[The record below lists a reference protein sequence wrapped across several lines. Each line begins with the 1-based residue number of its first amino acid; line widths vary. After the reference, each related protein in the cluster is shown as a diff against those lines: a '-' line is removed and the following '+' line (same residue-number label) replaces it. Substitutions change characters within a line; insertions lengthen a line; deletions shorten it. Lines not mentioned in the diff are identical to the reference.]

1 MTGKLIIISAPSGSG
16 KTTIVKQALASDL
29 KLKFSVSACSR
40 SPRTNETHGRD
51 YYFLNSDEFRQK
63 IENNEFIEWE
73 EVYKDNFYG
82 TLKSEVQRIWDSG
95 YSVIFDV
102 DVKGGLNI
110 KRRYPD
116 ISLAIF
122 IKAPS
127 VDELKK
133 RLRNRSTD
141 NEETIKKRIAKAE
154 YELSFAQQFDKII
167 VNDKLDNAVQETY
180 TSIKEFLDL
189 LKEHDRILHE

>member
-1 MTGKLIIISAPSGSG
+1 MSEKLIIISAPSGSG
-16 KTTIVKQALASDL
+16 KTTIVKEVLASDL

-40 SPRTNETHGRD
+40 KPRVNETNGKD
-51 YYFLNSDEFRQK
+51 YYFLSVDEFRQK
-63 IENNEFIEWE
+63 IKNNEFIEWE

-82 TLKSEVQRIWDSG
+82 TLKTEVIRIWDSG

-110 KRRYPD
+110 KRQYPEK
-116 ISLAIF
+116 SLAIF

-127 VDELKK
+127 VNELEK
-133 RLRNRSTD
+133 RLRDRSTD
-141 NEETIKKRIAKAE
+141 DEETIKKRVAKAE

-167 VNDKLDNAVQETY
+167 VNDNLEGAVKETY
-180 TSIKEFLDL
+180 NIIKTF
-189 LKEHDRILHE
+189 IGS